1 MGWHNYMS
9 GDPIDLGARVNRT
22 GSGLGGGVSHGG
34 YDPNGSQKNT
44 LNVDAFVPENRVIAF
59 ADTRQ
64 LPDIRKFGYST
75 ENLSILKD
83 FQVTEGVRLE
93 FGTEIFNVFNRG
105 QFYRPSY
112 SLANPSAFGRY
123 SNTALARIIQFR
135 LRIAW

>member
-1 MGWHNYMS
+1 M
-9 GDPIDLGARVNRT
+9 
-22 GSGLGGGVSHGG
+22 
-34 YDPNGSQKNT
+34 
-44 LNVDAFVPENRVIAF
+44 DAFVPENRVIAF